1 MVICTLRLV
10 LCTSAASSAHAGC
23 TSDAAA
29 ALLWGGM
36 GTVTCL
42 WLSATARVRKAPGG
56 VARAREDE
64 GWAFIGHKSGSVWV
78 VSAGGRAAARIEATA
93 EEG

>member
-1 MVICTLRLV
+1 MRLV

-56 VARAREDE
+56 VARARTRV
-64 GWAFIGHKSGSVWV
+64 GHLLGIRAVVWV
-78 VSAGGRAAARIEATA
+78 VSAGGRAAAGIEATA